1 MKFNKKTERN
11 FWIMKRKVFVLTG
24 NTGTG
29 KTTVANYLN
38 EFYEMP
44 KVITHT
50 TRPPRDGEVDQV
62 DYYFEN
68 EASFGENHYLESV
81 EYSHYRY
88 GSSHEGL
95 ERAWEK
101 NPFITIVLDTAGA
114 ITYARE
120 LPDEAVVIYLTVS
133 ESSELLTRLEK
144 RGDDVAA
151 VKARLA
157 SDEYQRDT
165 QLPTELTNV
174 AKVVVN
180 DDWKITKQAIDEI
193 VKEVVQG

>member
-1 MKFNKKTERN
+1 M
-11 FWIMKRKVFVLTG
+11 
-24 NTGTG
+24 
-29 KTTVANYLN
+29 
-38 EFYEMP
+38 
-44 KVITHT
+44 
-50 TRPPRDGEVDQV
+50 
-62 DYYFEN
+62 
-68 EASFGENHYLESV
+68 
-81 EYSHYRY
+81 
-88 GSSHEGL
+88 
-95 ERAWEK
+95 
-101 NPFITIVLDTAGA
+101 
-114 ITYARE
+114 
-120 LPDEAVVIYLTVS
+120 S

-180 DDWKITKQAIDEI
+180 DDWQTTKQAIDEI